1 MPDAVEEVLVIVALV
16 ALNAVFVAA
25 EIALVTVHPWRLER
39 LAGEGQSAARRAR
52 SLIANPARFLAVI
65 QLGITFIGFLASA
78 YAAVSLTLGL
88 ERTLAGTEA
97 LAPYSEI
104 LSLVAVTGVLSVF
117 TIIFGELV
125 PKAVAL
131 RHSEGLA
138 LALAGPVELL
148 ARLLAPIVWFLA
160 KATSVIARG
169 ADDDRETALGSEEI
183 RLLVERSREQ
193 GGIEADE
200 GAMIGAVFGLGQHRV
215 HEVMVPRTEITAVP
229 ATASLPDAVH
239 RLAASG
245 RSRLPAYEGSLDYV
259 VGILHARDVLGAID
273 SGRRPGSISTI
284 LREPVFVPRSALLDD
299 ALHVLMH
306 RHSQLALVLDE
317 YGGTAGLVTVEDI
330 LEEVVGEIHDEF
342 DREPPMATDLG
353 RGRVRL
359 DGRAGVGELVE
370 RFGEMDAP
378 RPDKYDTVGGLVYHE
393 LRRVPAVG
401 DQIRLGPVL
410 LTVETLAGRRVGS
423 VVAEPAPAADP
434 PATADGGG
442 QA

>member
-1 MPDAVEEVLVIVALV
+1 MPEAFQEVLVIIALV
-16 ALNAVFVAA
+16 AVNAVFVAA

-39 LAGEGQSAARRAR
+39 LAGEGHAAARRVR
-52 SLIANPARFLAVI
+52 SLTANPARFLAVI

-78 YAAVSLTLGL
+78 YAAVSLTFGL
-88 ERTLAGTEA
+88 ERTLAGSEA
-97 LAPYSEI
+97 LAPYAEV
-104 LSLVAVTGVLSVF
+104 LALVAVTGVLSVF

-138 LALAGPVELL
+138 LALAGPVDLL

-160 KATSVIARG
+160 KTTSVIARG
-169 ADDDRETALGSEEI
+169 ADGERETALGSEEI

-200 GAMIGAVFGLGQHRV
+200 GAMIGAVLGLGRHRV
-215 HEVMVPRTEITAVP
+215 HEVMVPRTEITALP
-229 ATASLPDAVH
+229 ATSSLPDAVH
-239 RLAASG
+239 RLAVSG
-245 RSRLPAYEGSLDYV
+245 RSRLPAYDGSLDRV

-273 SGRRPGSISTI
+273 SGRRPSSISPI

-299 ALHVLMH
+299 ALHVLMR

-330 LEEVVGEIHDEF
+330 LEEVVGEIRDEF

-359 DGRAGVGELVE
+359 DGRAGVGELVD
-370 RFGEMDAP
+370 RFSELAALGH
-378 RPDKYDTVGGLVYHE
+378 DKYDTVSGLVYHE
-393 LRRVPAVG
+393 LRRVPVVG
-401 DQIRLGPVL
+401 DEIRLGPVV
-410 LTVETLAGRRVGS
+410 LTVESLAGRRVGS
-423 VVAEPAPAADP
+423 VLAEPAPTPEP
-434 PATADGGG
+434 PDGEGGG
-442 QA
+442 APA